1 MGPCPDLDYLIDYKE
16 ELIVGRGQSASIAET
31 IFASTHLPL
40 RLWFRAIY
48 HLTRTK
54 QGISSIELG
63 RRPGV
68 TQTTAWKVKRKL
80 KRVMRSAG

>member
-1 MGPCPDLDYLIDYKE
+1 MGPCPDLVYLIDYKE

-63 RRPGV
+63 RRPGRD
-68 TQTTAWKVKRKL
+68 ADHRRKVKHKS
-80 KRVMRSAG
+80 KRVIRSAG